1 MLTSIHGH
9 EGRCYG
15 MPIIDPIFHDFI
27 WGDHSTITKG
37 FVIFEIGSQV
47 CSKLLGIFHAKGKHC
62 IFRNRVLEK
71 QCDSMV
77 EFSAGEK

>member
-27 WGDHSTITKG
+27 WGDHNTITKG
-37 FVIFEIGSQV
+37 FVIFEIGSEV
-47 CSKLLGIFHAKGKHC
+47 CSKLR